1 MECLHTFC
9 CECLKEHALKTQL
22 EGIFPCPECH
32 AKVGVPD
39 CFDQLQTGFLQN
51 SLLDVLKVR
60 QGRDGSEISCGSC
73 TKQSTETSFCFE
85 CGRFMCPDCCNAHE
99 ILRKMAFEG
108 HKVTAIKHFKVEDYD
123 ALLKRPT
130 FCSQQNHEKE
140 VMKFVCV
147 DCRICICQI
156 CIITEHKNHS
166 IESLDKA
173 ADDQRSKVIAAVE
186 SMKEKSKACSDRVRL
201 VEKTVIDLKANIN
214 ITKDRVSQTAKQVIA
229 IVQEREREANIALDN
244 TLTSNLEKL
253 DKAKSRLQSLE
264 RKITEAMEFGITL
277 IERSSSANFI
287 QTKETWENRFQEL
300 DRTAITTVPVSSFV
314 KFVPTTEPGNLTF
327 GAVATEETSIEMTTQ
342 DFQAGVETE
351 FVIRPKVMNETG
363 EIEVIV
369 EPKEQVGSFITQ
381 KIEDGASVIKLVPK
395 IPGTYS
401 INVTMKGEQLH
412 ERPFLIQVRERRIE
426 VVGELDFQGQTPE
439 GPFGI
444 AVNSKG
450 LIAVADR
457 KRHCILLFDKGGKY
471 TRTFGAKGLN
481 VGQFN
486 CPCGVAFLDD
496 HNVLVADECNH
507 RIQQFNILTGNVVRV
522 FGSEGSSDGE
532 LRNPVN
538 VCLDDEGRV
547 VVADFINN
555 RIQIFTKE
563 GKPALSF
570 GDSGSDHEKLN
581 RPPDCIFYENSFTV
595 SDIRKNCL
603 KIFDRSGRFLRKI
616 EKQGKDAGQL
626 NLPWALCV
634 EKCGNHRNILVCDRW
649 NNRIVQFSVEGSFT
663 GKTVVELPDPVGI
676 TTTPDGR
683 ILVTNYESKR
693 VVILK

>member
-9 CECLKEHALKTQL
+9 CECLKEHALKTQQ

-32 AKVGVPD
+32 ANVGVPD

-51 SLLDVLKVR
+51 SWIDVLTVR
-60 QGRDGSEISCGSC
+60 KGRDGSAISCGSC

-85 CGRFMCPDCCNAHE
+85 CGRFMCPGCCDAHE

-108 HKVTAIKHFKVEDYD
+108 HRVTAIKQFKVKDYD
-123 ALLKRPT
+123 ALLKRPS
-130 FCSQQNHEKE
+130 FCSQKYHEKE
-140 VMKFVCV
+140 ATKFVCV
-147 DCRICICQI
+147 DCKICICQI

-173 ADDQRSKVIAAVE
+173 ANDQRPKVKAAVE
-186 SMKEKSKACSDRVRL
+186 SMREKRKVCSDRVRL

-214 ITKDRVSQTAKQVIA
+214 VAKDRVSQTAKQVIA
-229 IVQEREREANIALDN
+229 AVREREREAHLSLDN
-244 TLTSNLEKL
+244 TLASNLEKL
-253 DKAKSRLQSLE
+253 DKAKSQLQSLA
-264 RKITEAMEFGITL
+264 RKITQAMEFGITL

-287 QTKETWENRFQEL
+287 QTKESWENRFQEL
-300 DRTAITTVPVSSFV
+300 DRTAISAVPVGSFV
-314 KFVPTTEPGNLTF
+314 KFVPTAEPGNLTF
-327 GAVATEETSIEMTTQ
+327 GAVAIEETAIEATTQ

-351 FVIRPKVMNETG
+351 FVIRPKVINKTG

-369 EPKEQVGSFITQ
+369 EPNEQVGSFITQ
-381 KIEDGASVIKLVPK
+381 KMEDGASLIKLVPK
-395 IPGTYS
+395 LPGTYS

-412 ERPFLIQVRERRIE
+412 KSPFLIQANERRIE

-457 KRHCILLFDKGGKY
+457 KRHCILLLDKGGKY
-471 TRTFGAKGLN
+471 LRKFGGKGQN
-481 VGQFN
+481 VGQFD
-486 CPCGVAFLDD
+486 CPSGVAFVDD

-507 RIQQFNILTGNVVRV
+507 RIQQFNILAGNVVRV
-522 FGSEGSSDGE
+522 FGSEGSGDGE
-532 LRNPVN
+532 LRNPVG

-570 GDSGSDHEKLN
+570 GDSCSDREKLN
-581 RPPDCIFYENSFTV
+581 RPPGCIFHENNFIV

-603 KIFDRSGRFLRKI
+603 KVFDRSGRFLRKI

-626 NLPWALCV
+626 NLPWSLCV

-649 NNRIVQFSVEGSFT
+649 NNRIVLFSDEGSFA

-676 TTTPDGR
+676 ATAPDGR
-683 ILVTNYESKR
+683 ILVTIYEGKR
-693 VVILK
+693 VIILK